1 MITDVI
7 QNSAGLLLNVRGQ
20 LIDLGERPRVMGI
33 LNHTPDSFFAGSR
46 VQGERAIRQR
56 IEEIISEGGEMVD
69 VGGYSTRPDAVE
81 VPPEEEWQRIAPVL
95 DILNRDYRSIIVSV
109 DTYRSDVARRAIEI
123 GGADIVNDVSGGLL
137 DRDMYATVGELQV
150 PYILMHMRGT
160 PTTMQSLTRYE
171 GKIADAVIAE
181 LLSPIEAARAAG
193 VKDIVLDPGFGFSKT
208 VEQNYRLMQDLDK
221 FSELGLPLLVG
232 ISRKSM
238 IYKLLETS
246 PEGALNGT
254 TILNTFAL
262 LHGAHI
268 LRVHDVREAVEAV
281 RLVDC
286 LTSASTHYGT

>member
-46 VQGERAIRQR
+46 VQGEHAIRQR

>member
-46 VQGERAIRQR
+46 VQGEHAIRQR

-238 IYKLLETS
+238 IYKPLETS

>member
-7 QNSAGLLLNVRGQ
+7 QNSPNLLLNVRGQ

-46 VQGERAIRQR
+46 VQGEHAIRQR

>member
-46 VQGERAIRQR
+46 VQGEHAIRQR

-69 VGGYSTRPDAVE
+69 VGGYSTRSDAVE

>member
-7 QNSAGLLLNVRGQ
+7 QNSPNLLLNVRGQ

-69 VGGYSTRPDAVE
+69 VGGYSTRSDAVE